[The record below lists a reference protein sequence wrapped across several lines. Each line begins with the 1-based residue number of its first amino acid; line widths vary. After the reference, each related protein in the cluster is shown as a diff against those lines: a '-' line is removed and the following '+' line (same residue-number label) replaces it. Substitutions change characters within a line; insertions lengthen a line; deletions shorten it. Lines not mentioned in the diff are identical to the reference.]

1 MKLLKP
7 EARTLFQADTYT
19 KRMPDGLDKYYLDFP
34 RPVDLTPLA
43 NVLREVMTRYKTE
56 PEKSD
61 PWLAPRLHAAL
72 RLYRDEAA
80 DSRLWEYLTMAA
92 AREYTIWRWG
102 NADGTITP
110 NRVIGQ
116 ERRNAL
122 GRLWWL
128 AELARDGPDY
138 TAVTQVSQL
147 QESINTV
154 TDVDFSQNR
163 AAVQAYIRF
172 MQPELNKPRGNKE
185 AQSYRKGLNF
195 LLATYALDVA
205 APDNPAYPDVE
216 AVEVW
221 IAEGPNETAFYE
233 ALPVGPDD
241 TSVPE
246 KSIAAIDRLLKELES
261 RRPPSNNAVVSNG
274 I

>member
-1 MKLLKP
+1 METLKLLKP
-7 EARTLFQADTYT
+7 EARALFQADTYT

-34 RPVDLTPLA
+34 RPVDLAPLA
-43 NVLREVMTRYKTE
+43 NVLREVMTRYKDE

-92 AREYTIWRWG
+92 TRDYVIWRWG

-128 AELARDGPDY
+128 AELARNGPDY
-138 TAVTQVSQL
+138 TPVTQVSQL

-172 MQPELNKPRGNKE
+172 MQPTTGKPRGNKE
-185 AQSYRKGLNF
+185 AQGYRKGLNF
-195 LLATYALDVA
+195 LLATYALDIA
-205 APDNPAYPDVE
+205 APDSPAYPDLD

-221 IAEGPNETAFYE
+221 IADGPNETAFFHT
-233 ALPVGPDD
+233 LPSGPGEPPILP
-241 TSVPE
+241 S
-246 KSIAAIDRLLKELES
+246 SIATVDTLLRSLEARS
-261 RRPPSNNAVVSNG
+261 SLS
-274 I
+274 